1 MKSNLD
7 VGKKYQALMEQKKK
21 VDLYGAFGVLQYATL
36 SCHHFFVAVIAIT
49 SKLF

>member
-21 VDLYGAFGVLQYATL
+21 GDLCGAFGVLQYTSLCL
-36 SCHHFFVAVIAIT
+36 SNLARTAVYGMY
-49 SKLF
+49 

>member
-21 VDLYGAFGVLQYATL
+21 VELCGAFGVLQYTFLCL
-36 SCHHFFVAVIAIT
+36 SNLARSEV
-49 SKLF
+49 SGMY